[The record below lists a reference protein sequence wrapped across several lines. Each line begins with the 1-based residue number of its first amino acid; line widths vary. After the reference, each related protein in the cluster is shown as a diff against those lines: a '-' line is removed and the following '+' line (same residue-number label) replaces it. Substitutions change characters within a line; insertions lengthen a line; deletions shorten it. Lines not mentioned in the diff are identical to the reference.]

1 MKVSKKTRSSRVEMF
16 TVEQS
21 IFHFLHNSFTCTY
34 SVTSGREWKERVKSA
49 CQVNAWS
56 SKRDK
61 GLCDIMMRTKHVP
74 SPDY

>member
-1 MKVSKKTRSSRVEMF
+1 MKVSKKTRSLRVEMF
-16 TVEQS
+16 IVEQS
-21 IFHFLHNSFTCTY
+21 IFHFLHNSYTCTCI
-34 SVTSGREWKERVKSA
+34 SVREWKERVKSA
-49 CQVNAWS
+49 CRVNAWS